1 MCSKKDRNNTRLG
14 RDKQTFIRVV
24 IYIYI
29 VRRAFINTIQ
39 MNTKLLRGIFLILFL
54 LCIAGALLAPGGG
67 AVTDDGKII
76 YVLRIEGTITEG
88 TAIYVVE
95 GLQEAEEMGAEA
107 VLVELGTPGGLVAS
121 TLKITEAIINSE
133 VPVITYVAP
142 KGAIAAS
149 AGSFILISGN
159 IAAMAPGTTTGAAM
173 PIEIGMEGKKAADEK
188 TIKFFAGQMESI
200 ADLRGKNAT
209 QARRFVTDNDVLNED
224 TALERGIIDLIAEN
238 ENELLNTVD
247 GMTVKIGTENRTLA
261 TKNAPLY
268 IKEKT
273 IRSSLL
279 ELLSNPQ
286 IAVILLM
293 VGIYG
298 IIFGFMSPGTYVPE
312 MIGAICL
319 ILALYGMGLFEV
331 NVFGV
336 LLILAAVIL
345 FIAEALTP
353 TFGILT
359 TGGAVCLIIGALIL
373 PKGPLLVD
381 PQWFIDFLVIIIGIA
396 GASAAFFFFA
406 MGAVLKTRK
415 RRAEVGAEVLIG
427 KVTKAETEINDDMGT
442 IKLRGE
448 IWNARTLAG
457 EQITKGEEVEIIDRD
472 GLTLIVKRKERD
484 NQAIGN
490 RDEPTRNYE

>member
-1 MCSKKDRNNTRLG
+1 
-14 RDKQTFIRVV
+14 
-24 IYIYI
+24 
-29 VRRAFINTIQ
+29 
-39 MNTKLLRGIFLILFL
+39 MNTKLLRGIFLILLL
-54 LCIAGALLAPGGG
+54 LCIVAGALLAPGGG
-67 AVTDDGKII
+67 AVNDDEKVI

-95 GLQEAEEMGAEA
+95 GLQEAEKMGAEA
-107 VLVELGTPGGLVAS
+107 VLVELDTPGGLVAS

-173 PIEIGMEGKKAADEK
+173 PVEIGVEGRKAADEK
-188 TIKFFAGQMESI
+188 TIKFFAGQIEST
-200 ADLRGKNAT
+200 AALRGKNAT
-209 QARRFVTDNDVLNED
+209 QAKRFVTDNDVLNEN

-238 ENELLNTVD
+238 KNELLNTVD
-247 GMTVKIGTENRTLA
+247 GMTVKIGDENRTLA

-268 IKEKT
+268 IKQKT
-273 IRSSLL
+273 VRSSLL
-279 ELLSNPQ
+279 EMLSNPQ

-293 VGIYG
+293 VGMYG

-319 ILALYGMGLFEV
+319 ILALYGLGLFEI

-336 LLILAAVIL
+336 LLILVAVIL

-373 PKGPLLVD
+373 PKEPFLFSTGWFEGFLLTV
-381 PQWFIDFLVIIIGIA
+381 IGIA
-396 GASAAFFFFA
+396 VASAAFFFFA

-427 KVTKAETEINDDMGT
+427 KVTKAETEINEDMGT

-457 EQITKGEEVEIIDRD
+457 EQITKGEKVEVIDRE

-484 NQAIGN
+484 NQAISN
-490 RDEPTRNYE
+490 RD

>member
-1 MCSKKDRNNTRLG
+1 
-14 RDKQTFIRVV
+14 
-24 IYIYI
+24 
-29 VRRAFINTIQ
+29 

-54 LCIAGALLAPGGG
+54 LCIAGALLAPSGGG
-67 AVTDDGKII
+67 AVNDDEKIV

-107 VLVELGTPGGLVAS
+107 VLVELNTPGGLVAS
-121 TLKITEAIINSE
+121 TLKITEAILNLD

-173 PIEIGMEGKKAADEK
+173 PVEIGVEGRKAADEK
-188 TIKFFAGQMESI
+188 TIKFFAGHVESI
-200 ADLRGKNAT
+200 AASRGKNAT
-209 QARRFVTDNDVLNED
+209 QAKRFVTDNDVLNEN
-224 TALERGIIDLIAEN
+224 TALERGIIDLIAES

-247 GMTVKIGTENRTLA
+247 GMTVKIGDENRTLA

-268 IKEKT
+268 IKQKT
-273 IRSSLL
+273 VRSSLL
-279 ELLSNPQ
+279 EMLSNPQ

-336 LLILAAVIL
+336 LLILVAVIL

-373 PKGPLLVD
+373 PKEPFLFSPQSGWFEGFLLTV
-381 PQWFIDFLVIIIGIA
+381 IGIA
-396 GASAAFFFFA
+396 VASAAFFFFA

-427 KVTKAETEINDDMGT
+427 KVTKAETEINEDMGT

-457 EQITKGEEVEIIDRD
+457 ERITKGEKVEIIDRD
-472 GLTLIVKRKERD
+472 GLTLVVKRKEKENYAD
-484 NQAIGN
+484 A
-490 RDEPTRNYE
+490 PTRNYE